1 MFHKESLNEEIISK
15 IKKELHKDMDNST
28 KKTIEEIKNII
39 GKKQTLESVIFSE
52 DNEEIGS
59 QSLDGEMPTDMVQ
72 PEPQISKTNKGME
85 NGSNDMSS
93 IGELM
98 PDIQNKVN
106 TIRRMALEGVTK
118 LADKPLSPE
127 YDFFKKIFMD
137 CDKLFVNKDK
147 IKQ

>member
-1 MFHKESLNEEIISK
+1 MSHKDSLNEQIILK
-15 IKKELHKDMDNST
+15 VKQELHKNMDDST
-28 KKTIEEIKNII
+28 KRTIEEIKDMI
-39 GKKQTLESVIFSE
+39 GKKMTIESVIFSE
-52 DNEEIGS
+52 DDEEMS
-59 QSLDGEMPTDMVQ
+59 QQFSDEFPSDMGGVEQEIPRPEKNINNGE
-72 PEPQISKTNKGME
+72 
-85 NGSNDMSS
+85 DMSS
-93 IGELM
+93 IGDMM

>member
-1 MFHKESLNEEIISK
+1 MSHEDSLNEQIILK
-15 IKKELHKDMDNST
+15 VKKELRKDMDNST
-28 KKTIEEIKNII
+28 KKTIDEIKDML
-39 GKKQTLESVIFSE
+39 GKKMTIESVIFSE
-52 DNEEIGS
+52 DDEEMGA
-59 QSLDGEMPTDMVQ
+59 QSLGSEIPTDMGQ
-72 PEPQISKTNKGME
+72 PEPQIPHTDKGMDDG
-85 NGSNDMSS
+85 NNDMSS
-93 IGELM
+93 IGEMM

>member
-1 MFHKESLNEEIISK
+1 MSHKDSLNEQIILK
-15 IKKELHKDMDNST
+15 VKQELHNNMDDST
-28 KKTIEEIKNII
+28 KKTIKEIKDMI
-39 GKKQTLESVIFSE
+39 GKKMTVESVIFSE
-52 DNEEIGS
+52 DDEEMGQQFSDEFSSDMGS
-59 QSLDGEMPTDMVQ
+59 VEQEMPR
-72 PEPQISKTNKGME
+72 PEKDID
-85 NGSNDMSS
+85 NGADMSS
-93 IGELM
+93 IGDMM

-147 IKQ
+147 IKQQ

>member
-1 MFHKESLNEEIISK
+1 MSHKESLNEEIISK

-52 DNEEIGS
+52 DDEEMD
-59 QSLDGEMPTDMVQ
+59 DG
-72 PEPQISKTNKGME
+72 N
-85 NGSNDMSS
+85 NDMSS

-118 LADKPLSPE
+118 LANKPLSPE

>member
-1 MFHKESLNEEIISK
+1 MSHKESLNEEIISK

-52 DNEEIGS
+52 DDEEMDA
-59 QSLDGEMPTDMVQ
+59 QSLGGEIPTDMGQ
-72 PEPQISKTNKGME
+72 PEPQIPHTDKGMDDG
-85 NGSNDMSS
+85 NNDMSS

>member
-1 MFHKESLNEEIISK
+1 MSHKESLNEEIISK

-52 DNEEIGS
+52 DDEEMD
-59 QSLDGEMPTDMVQ
+59 DG
-72 PEPQISKTNKGME
+72 N
-85 NGSNDMSS
+85 NDMSS

-106 TIRRMALEGVTK
+106 TIRRMALEGVAK

>member
-1 MFHKESLNEEIISK
+1 
-15 IKKELHKDMDNST
+15 
-28 KKTIEEIKNII
+28 
-39 GKKQTLESVIFSE
+39 
-52 DNEEIGS
+52 
-59 QSLDGEMPTDMVQ
+59 
-72 PEPQISKTNKGME
+72 
-85 NGSNDMSS
+85 MSS
-93 IGELM
+93 IGEMM

>member
-1 MFHKESLNEEIISK
+1 MSHKESLNEEIISK
-15 IKKELHKDMDNST
+15 IKKELHKNMDNST

-52 DNEEIGS
+52 DNEEMNS
-59 QSLDGEMPTDMVQ
+59 QSLDGEIPTDMEQ
-72 PEPQISKTNKGME
+72 PEPQMPKVDKGMG

>member
-1 MFHKESLNEEIISK
+1 MSHKDSLNEQIILK
-15 IKKELHKDMDNST
+15 VKQELHNNMDDST
-28 KKTIEEIKNII
+28 KKTIKEIKDMI
-39 GKKQTLESVIFSE
+39 GKKMTIESVIFSE
-52 DNEEIGS
+52 DDEEMGQQFSDEFPSDMGS
-59 QSLDGEMPTDMVQ
+59 VEQGMPRPEKDIDNGE
-72 PEPQISKTNKGME
+72 
-85 NGSNDMSS
+85 DMSS
-93 IGELM
+93 IGDMM

>member
-1 MFHKESLNEEIISK
+1 MIHKRFMNEEIISK

-52 DNEEIGS
+52 DDEEMGA
-59 QSLDGEMPTDMVQ
+59 QYVDDETPTDMELH
-72 PEPQISKTNKGME
+72 EPQMPHTDKRMD
-85 NGSNDMSS
+85 NGGDNMSS
-93 IGELM
+93 IGEMM

-106 TIRRMALEGVTK
+106 TIRRMALEGITK

-147 IKQ
+147 VK

>member
-1 MFHKESLNEEIISK
+1 MSHKDSLNEQIILK
-15 IKKELHKDMDNST
+15 VKQELHKNMDDST
-28 KKTIEEIKNII
+28 KRTIEEIKDMI
-39 GKKQTLESVIFSE
+39 GKKMTIESVIFSE
-52 DNEEIGS
+52 DDEEMNQQFS
-59 QSLDGEMPTDMVQ
+59 DDVPSDMG
-72 PEPQISKTNKGME
+72 GME
-85 NGSNDMSS
+85 QDIPSPEQNIGNEADMSS
-93 IGELM
+93 VGDMM

>member
-1 MFHKESLNEEIISK
+1 M
-15 IKKELHKDMDNST
+15 
-28 KKTIEEIKNII
+28 
-39 GKKQTLESVIFSE
+39 ESVIFSE
-52 DNEEIGS
+52 DDEEMGS
-59 QSLDGEMPTDMVQ
+59 QSLGGEMPTDMGQ
-72 PEPQISKTNKGME
+72 PEPQMPQADKGMGD
-85 NGSNDMSS
+85 GSNDMSS
-93 IGELM
+93 IGEMM